1 MTPDFD
7 PTSVDWNNPDVEY
20 IMKHVKMA
28 MTNRDD
34 ENEVLKKTIGELTD
48 ANSELT
54 DANSELT
61 DANNEIL
68 DHVKELQSKYDKL
81 AEAYRLLE
89 GGSGTV
95 PDVDKHKEKDPSK
108 RRSYNVREYNGYP
121 RTNAQDRKMV
131 PVREVV
137 IRRTAI
143 ADDSHCRTCGYM
155 LSGITDRHDKVTE
168 DVHGGKM
175 LGTSWKV
182 TRRYCRVCG
191 RQQTSLPA
199 GVLPGE
205 HYGIVIMSQ
214 AITLG
219 CKINSFEDVRDI
231 LGMFYNVLIPR
242 STLNHF
248 SDTVA
253 DRLEPLYNKLKAGL
267 VEYDCIGG
275 DDTGWFV
282 CGKKWQAWTF
292 VGQKK
297 RAPHTVV
304 FEIVQSRGMDV
315 TQGMLGEKYD
325 GLILSDSHGSWN
337 HVGGRHQKCL
347 LHYFRDMYRTLNT
360 NSSSEFALFFM
371 ELYCILKDAIGI
383 GRRDPEEAEMLRSR
397 VTDLIFREYQDPD
410 CLRYVK
416 RLKREIGHLFT
427 FLECDVDYHNNISER
442 SVRVFA
448 KARKVLYG
456 SRTERGAH
464 RTKIL
469 MSVYATCKAR
479 DVNFYEFLMDYLSGK
494 VKAIP
499 SGPPL
504 PVAETSAA

>member
-1 MTPDFD
+1 MTSDFN

-34 ENEVLKKTIGELTD
+34 ENEVLKKTIGELTA

-54 DANSELT
+54 AANS
-61 DANNEIL
+61 EIL

-219 CKINSFEDVRDI
+219 CKINSFEGRPRHT
-231 LGMFYNVLIPR
+231 GHVLQRAHTQIHAESLFRYRGRQAGATVQQAQGRPR
-242 STLNHF
+242 
-248 SDTVA
+248 
-253 DRLEPLYNKLKAGL
+253 R
-267 VEYDCIGG
+267 I
-275 DDTGWFV
+275 
-282 CGKKWQAWTF
+282 
-292 VGQKK
+292 
-297 RAPHTVV
+297 
-304 FEIVQSRGMDV
+304 
-315 TQGMLGEKYD
+315 
-325 GLILSDSHGSWN
+325 
-337 HVGGRHQKCL
+337 
-347 LHYFRDMYRTLNT
+347 
-360 NSSSEFALFFM
+360 
-371 ELYCILKDAIGI
+371 
-383 GRRDPEEAEMLRSR
+383 
-397 VTDLIFREYQDPD
+397 
-410 CLRYVK
+410 
-416 RLKREIGHLFT
+416 
-427 FLECDVDYHNNISER
+427 
-442 SVRVFA
+442 
-448 KARKVLYG
+448 
-456 SRTERGAH
+456 
-464 RTKIL
+464 
-469 MSVYATCKAR
+469 
-479 DVNFYEFLMDYLSGK
+479 
-494 VKAIP
+494 
-499 SGPPL
+499 
-504 PVAETSAA
+504 